1 MNDLEKRLRTA
12 PVDNRPAT
20 LLNEAA
26 DEILRLGAENEKL
39 RKVLI
44 EIQWKAQDIL
54 RPVPFQEEDDEN

>member
-1 MNDLEKRLRTA
+1 MRDIVEKLRSA

-20 LLNEAA
+20 LLNDAA

-44 EIQWKAQDIL
+44 EIQWKTQDVI
-54 RPVPFQEEDDEN
+54 RPVPFQEDDDEN

>member
-1 MNDLEKRLRTA
+1 MTDLVRRLRTA

-26 DEILRLGAENEKL
+26 NYIEELEKQNKKSRVALLR
-39 RKVLI
+39 
-44 EIQWKAQDIL
+44 IQCIAQDIT